1 MWLPG
6 GWVRVALTDRR
17 RQHSLLGPVKP
28 TWCCHGMEGTSDTWT
43 KPAPPFTAPVSSVPY
58 HFSTGPSSLTPPPP
72 TTTTTSSQPAATY
85 ITLTNQRLRGFFS
98 FCLAFT
104 ADIYFSE
111 STVPVSGLKTNTRS
125 QTIHPPFISVSPVVY
140 LNPPVCQCKSASLL
154 TLASLYL
161 FTPPFP
167 PTPPT
172 TLHFFS
178 SPATLFPFIVLRSWA
193 YWHVTV
199 EWACLRFCDVRN
211 SVD

>member
-1 MWLPG
+1 MTAG
-6 GWVRVALTDRR
+6 GGGGGVALTDRR
-17 RQHSLLGPVKP
+17 RQHSLLGTVKP

-58 HFSTGPSSLTPPPP
+58 HFSTGPSSLTPPP
-72 TTTTTSSQPAATY
+72 TTTTSSQPTATY

-104 ADIYFSE
+104 ADIYFSA

-140 LNPPVCQCKSASLL
+140 LNPPVCLPDSSLQL
-154 TLASLYL
+154 P
-161 FTPPFP
+161 FTPSHLHS
-167 PTPPT
+167 PTPLLR
-172 TLHFFS
+172 LHFFS
-178 SPATLFPFIVLRSWA
+178 SPTTLFPFIVLRSWA

-199 EWACLRFCDVRN
+199 EWACLCFCDVRN